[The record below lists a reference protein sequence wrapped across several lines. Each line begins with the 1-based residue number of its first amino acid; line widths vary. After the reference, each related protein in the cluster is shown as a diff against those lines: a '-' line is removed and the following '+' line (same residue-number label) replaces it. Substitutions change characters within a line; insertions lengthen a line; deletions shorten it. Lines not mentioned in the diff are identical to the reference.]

1 MNETK
6 QVAIVDDHTLFRK
19 GLAALIGS
27 FPDYRVTIEAGNGE
41 DFIAQLKN
49 NSLPDVVLLDI
60 SMPGM
65 DGFATCQ
72 WIKDHYPEMKVL
84 ALSTMD
90 ADTAI
95 IRMIRSG
102 AKGYILKDADLAEL
116 KRAFSDLFSMGFFYN
131 DLVSRKIMK
140 SAREVADEQSALL
153 RLNQNELT
161 FLKLACSE
169 KTYQEI
175 AAEMYK
181 SEKTIDGYRADVFS
195 KLNVGSRVGMVMY
208 AIKNNLVQL

>member
-27 FPDYRVTIEAGNGE
+27 FPDHQVTIEAGNGE
-41 DFIAQLKN
+41 EFIAQLKN
-49 NSLPDVVLLDI
+49 NKLPDVVLLDI

-72 WIKDHYPEMKVL
+72 WIRDHYPDMKVL

-116 KRAFSDLFSMGFFYN
+116 KRA
-131 DLVSRKIMK
+131 
-140 SAREVADEQSALL
+140 
-153 RLNQNELT
+153 
-161 FLKLACSE
+161 
-169 KTYQEI
+169 
-175 AAEMYK
+175 
-181 SEKTIDGYRADVFS
+181 
-195 KLNVGSRVGMVMY
+195 
-208 AIKNNLVQL
+208 

>member
-27 FPDYRVTIEAGNGE
+27 FPDYQVTIEAGNGE
-41 DFIAQLKN
+41 EFIGQLKN
-49 NSLPDVVLLDI
+49 NKLPDVVLLDI

-72 WIKDHYPEMKVL
+72 WIRDHYPDMKVL

-140 SAREVADEQSALL
+140 SVKEVADEQSALL

-175 AAEMYK
+175 AAEMFK

>member
-27 FPDYRVTIEAGNGE
+27 FPDYQVTIEAGNGE
-41 DFIAQLKN
+41 EFIAQLKN
-49 NSLPDVVLLDI
+49 NKLPDVVLLDI

-72 WIKDHYPEMKVL
+72 WIRDHYPEMKVL

-140 SAREVADEQSALL
+140 SAKEVAGEQSALL
-153 RLNQNELT
+153 RLNQNELA

-175 AAEMYK
+175 AAEMFK

>member
-1 MNETK
+1 MNEAK

-27 FPDYRVTIEAGNGE
+27 FPDYQVTIEAGNGE
-41 DFIAQLKN
+41 EFIAQLKN
-49 NSLPDVVLLDI
+49 NNLPDVVLLDI

-72 WIKDHYPEMKVL
+72 WIRDHYPDMKVL

-140 SAREVADEQSALL
+140 SAKEVADEQSALL

-175 AAEMYK
+175 AAEMFK

>member
-1 MNETK
+1 MNEAK

-27 FPDYRVTIEAGNGE
+27 FPDYQVTLEAGNGE
-41 DFIAQLKN
+41 EFIAQLKN
-49 NSLPDVVLLDI
+49 NKLPDVVLLDI

-72 WIKDHYPEMKVL
+72 WIRDHYPDMKVL

-140 SAREVADEQSALL
+140 SAKEVADEQSALL

-175 AAEMYK
+175 AAEMFK